1 MPVLKPLPVTLKS
14 HVVAGKL
21 PGLDKEL
28 FKYLLD
34 QCEGKTLTITLD
46 YYVNKRSNMQLM
58 YYWPVVVEYVLEGLI
73 DVGYRREALS
83 PQIVH
88 DYLKSQFLKHL
99 KKRVVNP
106 VTKKY
111 ITKAPS
117 TGDLTTWE
125 FIDYVDGIC
134 IWASTFL
141 NIAIPAPNKEWREK
155 ALADYN
161 EALLNGLIDADER
174 SRVRIALKLDNFR
187 VVY

>member
-1 MPVLKPLPVTLKS
+1 MSGLKLLPVTLNS
-14 HVVAGKL
+14 RVVAGKL
-21 PGLDKEL
+21 PDFNRDYFNQILKHS
-28 FKYLLD
+28 
-34 QCEGKTLTITLD
+34 EGKTLSFEIS
-46 YYVNKRSNMQLM
+46 YYVRKRTNIQLM
-58 YYWPVVVEYVLEGLI
+58 YYWPIVVEYVLEGLI